1 MTRTPTRRLR
11 TVAVAAVLAFF
22 TVPVVTGTAD
32 AAIDPCALLHRVV
45 APAIP
50 GSAPTVPG
58 PAAPGSTPQSGGA
71 EPTTPT
77 SSAAPADDQ
86 PGAVQPT
93 TDQPSTDQPSTDQP
107 DDGSGAASGDDHA
120 DDSSGDGSDEGHPAA
135 APAVAT
141 PAPDVPAPTAAP
153 AVPAAPAASAA
164 PGASRTRAAAAP
176 APATP
181 AAAPGG
187 PRAAADPIPPGV
199 LGATAPL
206 PVVCHPGS
214 DRPYFGKADWLW
226 GTIPPNPVLDSGS
239 AGMVAGLATGEHI
252 ANIGDFG
259 VTLRGPDGITAATPR
274 FPVSFSETGNW
285 GPDPF
290 GGRLMPIPPGTPI
303 APGSDGHLAVADPIT
318 NAVYNLW
325 MAKDGGAAWTAGWGS
340 ITPLDGDGRELN
352 GSSTGAGIARFAAVV
367 REAELAAGVIPHALF
382 FSTNMAAP
390 AQFRYPATK
399 TDGSNDDGMP
409 NPIPEGARVQLDPSL
424 DVDALPNL
432 TPAEKTVA
440 KALQTYGAYC
450 GDNGGARMAFLFE
463 YAPDKPGYAANGLT
477 GSFASLENIP
487 FDKLRVL
494 ASWDGRA
501 PDENPLQAAGHP

>member
-1 MTRTPTRRLR
+1 
-11 TVAVAAVLAFF
+11 
-22 TVPVVTGTAD
+22 
-32 AAIDPCALLHRVV
+32 
-45 APAIP
+45 
-50 GSAPTVPG
+50 
-58 PAAPGSTPQSGGA
+58 
-71 EPTTPT
+71 
-77 SSAAPADDQ
+77 
-86 PGAVQPT
+86 
-93 TDQPSTDQPSTDQP
+93 
-107 DDGSGAASGDDHA
+107 
-120 DDSSGDGSDEGHPAA
+120 
-135 APAVAT
+135 
-141 PAPDVPAPTAAP
+141 
-153 AVPAAPAASAA
+153 
-164 PGASRTRAAAAP
+164 
-176 APATP
+176 
-181 AAAPGG
+181 
-187 PRAAADPIPPGV
+187 
-199 LGATAPL
+199 
-206 PVVCHPGS
+206 VVCHPGS
-214 DRPYFGKADWLW
+214 DRPYFDKADWLW
-226 GTIPPNPVLDSGS
+226 GAIPPNPILDSGS
-239 AGMVAGLATGEHI
+239 AGMVEGLATGEHI

-303 APGSDGHLAVADPIT
+303 APGSDGHLAVADPVT
-318 NAVYNLW
+318 NSVYNLW

-390 AQFRYPATK
+390 EQFRYPATK
-399 TDGSNDDGMP
+399 TDGSNMDGMP

-432 TPAEKTVA
+432 TPAERTVA

-501 PDENPLQAAGHP
+501 GDENPLPAGGRP